1 MVIALAQNSQF
12 HLKLAL
18 KPFWPYTLLLSASVP
33 AMSRFTPG
41 KSGAGTSSLPAS
53 CCHPPPSLL
62 HGKQSLVGFL
72 GAWVSE
78 VGVELRGCAPA
89 WALTWERAG
98 LPAHPSFV
106 CVATCAHALCS
117 CALESS
123 LLWHFVL
130 ENKIWECYRGS
141 WCLPAT
147 TLRGD
152 FMDCPNLQRHG
163 ATLATPKCAAEKQI
177 ARIFKDKHLLF
188 PQI

>member
-18 KPFWPYTLLLSASVP
+18 KPFWPYTLLFSASVP

-98 LPAHPSFV
+98 LLPHPSFI
-106 CVATCAHALCS
+106 CVATCAHPLCS

-123 LLWHFVL
+123 LLWCFVL

-147 TLRGD
+147 TLRESWTAPTCRDMGQLWL
-152 FMDCPNLQRHG
+152 PQNVLQRSRLQG
-163 ATLATPKCAAEKQI
+163 YLEINIFCFPKYN
-177 ARIFKDKHLLF
+177 
-188 PQI
+188 